1 MIMSD
6 LNELGVFQL
15 ILCPAHPGKAG
26 PCWTDVW
33 LEKPCLLF
41 EKPKP
46 DTARQGWAVLDK
58 CFVEKPPPDSARQ
71 AGHCWVSQC
80 TMDG

>member
-1 MIMSD
+1 MNDNDDES
-6 LNELGVFQL
+6 GAFQL
-15 ILCPAHPGKAG
+15 SICPAHPGKAG

-46 DTARQGWAVLDK
+46 HTAQQGWAVLDK

-71 AGHCWVSQC
+71 AGHCWVSER